1 VELVPPAVDV
11 GPGAAEGADAVGI
24 LKENTAE

>member
-1 VELVPPAVDV
+1 MTPAVDV